1 MSTLIFDLE
10 SDGLLDQTTEIH
22 CICIKDVEREVVY
35 QCNSQP
41 DGRGIQEALSLLQ
54 NADTIIGHN
63 IMGFDIPVLRKL
75 YPNWYPKGK
84 VLDTLL
90 LTRLIWPDLREKDF
104 GMRAKRPDFPK
115 NLVGSHGLKA
125 WGHRIGLLK
134 GDFKENN
141 DFSEWSQEMQDYC
154 VQDVAVTHK
163 LYKAICDKNYSHKA
177 IELEHKFAAIINEQ
191 EKYGFMLDEDK
202 AMELVAVLTTKRA
215 EIEDR
220 LQKVFQPEVETMK
233 KTKWN
238 FDGQVFRT
246 KAEAAAAAK
255 GWAKANKT
263 TQKVAL
269 GMIEKG
275 EPLKKKIPFNPGSR
289 DQIAKRFMKRG
300 WKPTEFTPDGK
311 PKVDEPVLREL
322 DKMGFEEAGPLLEYL
337 MIQKRLGQ
345 LAEGKEAWLK
355 LVKADGRLHGRVT
368 TNGAVTGRCTHS
380 KPNLAQVPNAGSP
393 YGKECRGLFRVP
405 NGRKLVGAD
414 ASGLELRCLAHFMA
428 RFDGGAYAKVL
439 LEEDIHT
446 ANQTAAGL
454 PTRDDAKTF
463 IYAFLYGAGDEKIG
477 KIIGKGQK
485 EGKAI
490 KKEFLNKTPALKK
503 LREAVMEAVEAKGY
517 LVGLDGRHLPI
528 RSSHAALN
536 TLLQSSGALIMK
548 QAAILLHKYLEMR
561 GWAFGRE
568 YALVGHIHDEM
579 QLEVKEELAETVGQ
593 TAVKAIQDAGRCFG
607 FRCPMDGEYKVGDNW
622 AETH

>member
-1 MSTLIFDLE
+1 MTTLIFDLE
-10 SDGLLDQTTEIH
+10 SDGLLDKTRKVH
-22 CICIKDVEREVVY
+22 CICITDIETGTKY
-35 QCNSQP
+35 QFNSQP
-41 DGRGIQEALSLLQ
+41 EGRGIQEALCLLH
-54 NADTIIGHN
+54 NASTIIGHN
-63 IMGFDIPVLRKL
+63 IVGFDIPVLQKL
-75 YPNWYPKGK
+75 YPSWYPKGK

-104 GMRAKRPDFPK
+104 GLINDRPEFPK
-115 NLVGSHGLKA
+115 NLIGSHSLKA
-125 WGHRIGLLK
+125 WGYRIGMLK

-141 DFSEWSQEMQDYC
+141 DFEHWSQEMEDYC
-154 VQDVAVTHK
+154 VQDVAVTEK
-163 LYKAICDKNYSHKA
+163 LYQAIADKEYAEPA
-177 IELEHKFAAIINEQ
+177 ITLEHKFANIINQQ
-191 EKYGFMLDEDK
+191 EKHGFMLDEDK
-202 AMELVAVLTTKRA
+202 AMELVALLTTKRA

-238 FDGQVFRT
+238 FGTEVFLT
-246 KAEAAAAAK
+246 KAEAIVVAK
-255 GWAKANKT
+255 QWAKDNKT

-269 GMIEKG
+269 SMIEKG
-275 EPLKKKIPFNPGSR
+275 EPIKKKVPFNPGSR

-300 WKPTEFTPDGK
+300 WKPSAFTPDGK

-322 DKMGFEEAGPLLEYL
+322 DKMGFKEAGPLLEYL

-393 YGKECRGLFRVP
+393 YGKECRELFKVP
-405 NGRKLVGAD
+405 KGRKLVGAD

-428 RFDGGAYAKVL
+428 RFDGGQYAKVL
-439 LEEDIHT
+439 LEQDIHT

-454 PTRDDAKTF
+454 PTRDNAKTF

-485 EGKAI
+485 EGKKI

-503 LREAVMEAVEAKGY
+503 LRAAVMEAVTSKEY

-528 RSSHAALN
+528 RSPHAALN

-548 QAAILLHKYLEMR
+548 QATVLLEKHLHLK
-561 GWAFGRE
+561 GWTFGKE

-579 QLEVKEELAETVGQ
+579 QLEVREDLAETVGQ
-593 TAVKAIQDAGRCFG
+593 LAVKAINEAGRSFN
-607 FRCPMDGEYKVGDNW
+607 FRCSLDGEYKIGNNW